1 MLTPDFIAVL
11 ALIIAILAGILPSVA
26 AVYKYRNDKRLDYV
40 RTAARKYF
48 TAASYAAGTPENMQR
63 LTSAALLLQSALPE
77 KYADDVKDAT
87 GNALDIWKIAQTGKM
102 PPCELYLQKAE
113 KMNRLITIINYES
126 NHLRPV

>member
-11 ALIIAILAGILPSVA
+11 ALIIAIFAGIAPSLA

-40 RTAARKYF
+40 RSTAKKYF

-63 LTSAALLLQSALPE
+63 LAAAALLLQSALPA

-87 GNALDIWKIAQTGKM
+87 ENALEIWKITQDGKI
-102 PPCELYLQKAE
+102 PPSELYLQRAE
-113 KMNRLITIINYES
+113 KMNRLIEIINFES